1 MTILVR
7 KRGRLASSDPD
18 YPIGKTAAAIWI
30 DTNIPLSTNASR
42 VGYAG
47 FDISAPASPFS
58 PLATRLF
65 AQLVGNAFYHSS
77 TMYSLNTRMGQDP
90 LSYPAPILDQ
100 LCVCAG
106 GERGTRPHGSPWRPD
121 RDACLVQEF
130 HLF

>member
-1 MTILVR
+1 MVILIR
-7 KRGRLASSDPD
+7 NRGRLASSDPD

-65 AQLVGNAFYHSS
+65 AQLVGNASYLTGVSFYNI
-77 TMYSLNTRMGQDP
+77 TQPNQFKPLDPAMENASLGTTAFAGEGQDP
-90 LSYPAPILDQ
+90 
-100 LCVCAG
+100 V
-106 GERGTRPHGSPWRPD
+106 
-121 RDACLVQEF
+121 
-130 HLF
+130 